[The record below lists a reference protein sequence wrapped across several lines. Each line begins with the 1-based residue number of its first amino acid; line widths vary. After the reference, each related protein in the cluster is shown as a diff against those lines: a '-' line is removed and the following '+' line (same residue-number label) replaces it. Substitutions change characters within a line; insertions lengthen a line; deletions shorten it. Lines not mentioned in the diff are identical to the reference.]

1 MTVRSLARVVLL
13 GALSVM
19 GGACSREQDDSAVS
33 GSSSGDSRASEAFDV
48 CAVISR
54 EEAGAVLGVPVVAG
68 KPNVANFTGFEC
80 HWESEDG
87 FGHITIDVRTGT
99 LAARTDWFEYA
110 DGEPIDGIGDRAK
123 WEEVAGLEVLTS
135 KYEIGV
141 TGLHPQQD
149 RSRRQEIFIELART
163 VLARLP

>member
-1 MTVRSLARVVLL
+1 MTVQSLARVALL

-19 GGACSREQDDSAVS
+19 SVACSGEQDGSAVS
-33 GSSSGDSRASEAFDV
+33 GSASDDSSAVEAFDA
-48 CAVISR
+48 CAIITR
-54 EEAGAVLGVPVVAG
+54 EEAAAALGAPVAPG
-68 KPNVANFTGFEC
+68 ESSVANFTDYKC

-87 FGHITIDVRTGT
+87 FGHITIDVLTGN

-110 DGEPIDGIGDRAK
+110 DGQPIDGIGDRAK
-123 WEEVAGLEVLTS
+123 WDDIAGLEVLTS

-149 RSRRQEIFIELART
+149 RSRRQEIFTELART

>member
-1 MTVRSLARVVLL
+1 MTVRSLARVALL
-13 GALSVM
+13 GALSAM
-19 GGACSREQDDSAVS
+19 GVACSGEQDGSAVS
-33 GSSSGDSRASEAFDV
+33 GSASGDSRDSEAFDV

-54 EEAGAVLGVPVVAG
+54 EEAGAALGVPVVAG
-68 KPNVANFTGFEC
+68 KPNVANFTDFEC

-123 WEEVAGLEVLTS
+123 WEEIAGLEVLTT